1 MPSSFKRQ
9 VAGQPLAQVDN
20 PDPFAIPVWRS
31 PVYQTPHFIIWPVQL
46 VRLVWR
52 LLWFVVR
59 HPLLGAVCT
68 ALAFTWFKLGWPGL
82 IVLAVFMFTTLG
94 LVYLLWPG
102 WFARHVTGAARDW
115 WRHWFYRRRWMAAM
129 TLAGLAPSYRGRVL
143 VPVLKAVHAAGAVD
157 LVTVR
162 LVTGQSP
169 EAFADRTV
177 NLAHAF
183 DAQLCRVRDAR
194 PGAVTL
200 EFVRSDTLANPIG
213 ALPVGPVVNLAALP
227 VGRCEDGTPWLLRL
241 LGSHLLIAGATGS
254 GKGSVIWSAVRAMLP
269 AVLGGWVQ
277 VWALDP
283 KRMELSFGRDLFTR
297 YADTAAGMVGL
308 LEDAVSEMHDRA
320 AKFAGTTRTFT
331 PSLEF
336 PFLVVLVD
344 ELAFLTAYQ
353 PDRDLRKRAE
363 AAIATLTS
371 QGRSVGVCVVGA
383 LQDPRKDVISL
394 RNLFPTRIALRLDES
409 DQVDMV
415 LGDGARDR
423 GALADEISPIPAT
436 GAGVGYV
443 RLEGSPNVARV
454 RAAYGADEDIREM
467 ASVATAYRHEIS
479 PDGEPWTELPRS
491 CGAPT
496 SRAQFAE
503 PDCSSSATASPS
515 KSPSAGC
522 AAGPNAGT

>member
-20 PDPFAIPVWRS
+20 PDPFAVPVWRS
-31 PVYQTPHFIIWPVQL
+31 PVYQTPHFVIWPVQL

-52 LLWFVVR
+52 LVWFVLR
-59 HPLLGAVCT
+59 HPLLDATVT
-68 ALAFTWFKLGWPGL
+68 VLVFTWLRLGWPGL
-82 IVLAVFMFTTLG
+82 VALACFTGAAFAG
-94 LVYLLWPG
+94 LYLLWPY
-102 WFARHVTGAARDW
+102 WFTRHVVQPARDW
-115 WRHWFYRRRWMAAM
+115 WRSVFYRRRWQAAM

-143 VPVLKAVHAAGAVD
+143 VPVLAEVRAAGAVD

-169 EAFADRTV
+169 EAFADRTQ

-183 DAQLCRVRDAR
+183 GAQLCRVRHAK
-194 PGAVTL
+194 PGRLTL
-200 EFVRSDTLANPIG
+200 EFVRSDTLADPIPAIPVNPVVNLG
-213 ALPVGPVVNLAALP
+213 ALPVGW
-227 VGRCEDGTPWLLRL
+227 CEDGRPWLLRL
-241 LGSHLLIAGATGS
+241 LGSHVLIAGATGS

-269 AVLGGWVQ
+269 AILGGWVQ

-297 YADTAAGMVGL
+297 YADQAAPMVEL
-308 LEDAVSEMHDRA
+308 LEDAVTEMHDRA
-320 AKFAGTTRTFT
+320 SKFAGTTRTFT
-331 PSLEF
+331 PSVTF

-353 PDRDLRKRAE
+353 PERDLRKRAE

-423 GALADEISPIPAT
+423 GALADEISPLPYT

-443 RLEGSPNVARV
+443 RLEGSPHVARV
-454 RAAYGADEDIREM
+454 RAGYVTDEDIHLMADVAAYHRE
-467 ASVATAYRHEIS
+467 TG
-479 PDGEPWTELPRS
+479 PDGDEWT
-491 CGAPT
+491 
-496 SRAQFAE
+496 
-503 PDCSSSATASPS
+503 
-515 KSPSAGC
+515 
-522 AAGPNAGT
+522 N